1 MPRAKPR
8 WGWRFESRK
17 LPDLPAHLVDAVRT
31 EMQRFLPVGLSDEER
46 EAMLAKLLSEFLE
59 ARQYF
64 ADAKILRNGAT
75 REQILAAL
83 VDIKG
88 RVDHVITG
96 LESLDDVSAQA
107 LEISNQPVPARGKD
121 RRRGLAGHFK
131 GVWDLQTAI
140 DHALVQFRSPNPDNR
155 SWPNWFSIAPVMMSS
170 AISSKGDPFRRAL
183 FFLAQGIELA
193 TETDSGKGSAPTAY
207 WSPDDDAVRGS
218 FVPVVE
224 LLAKAIALD
233 KSNRLGGTPA
243 RVAQIA
249 LRDFRSWR
257 VEYEEM
263 VQQGNEEDAAR
274 REEEKAHRAT
284 EEG

>member
-31 EMQRFLPVGLSDEER
+31 EMQRFLPAGLSHEER
-46 EAMLAKLLSEFLE
+46 EEMLAKLIGEFLE

-64 ADAKILRNGAT
+64 EDAKIMSTGPT
-75 REQILAAL
+75 REQIFAAL
-83 VDIKG
+83 LDIKG

-121 RRRGLAGHFK
+121 RRRGLAGHFR

-140 DHALVQFRSPNPDNR
+140 DHALVQFRRPNPDDR
-155 SWPNWFSIAPVMMSS
+155 RWPNWLSIAPVMMSS

-193 TETDSGKGSAPTAY
+193 TETDTSKGTAPTAN
-207 WSPDDDAVRGS
+207 WSPDDDAVQGS
-218 FVPVVE
+218 FVPVAE
-224 LLAKAIALD
+224 LLAEAIALD
-233 KSNRLGGTPA
+233 KSNRLWGTPA
-243 RVAQIA
+243 RVAQTA
-249 LRDFRSWR
+249 LRDYRSWR
-257 VEYEEM
+257 VEYEAM

-274 REEEKAHRAT
+274 REEEEARRAT